1 MKSNKNEEMYLYGLD
16 ELKRR
21 AKETKTLKKVVD
33 TETGEV
39 IEVMPFSSGAF
50 YEVSKN
56 NFKPLKHT
64 DYNLEF
70 SDTIRYLLHL
80 VFLEKKL
87 KQIDICVL
95 LYISTKVNKD
105 NEMTY
110 IQKSFYEELNT
121 SKPTIIDS
129 IDRLQAY
136 KFIDII
142 ENKHNKKIRLLTLN
156 RHITYR
162 GNKYSIEKDMSESP
176 HIVGFQEW
184 AKENKCNFKS
194 VVYKYGTTENTQINI
209 NVNIENVTI
218 QQNENT
224 EKKQ

>member
-1 MKSNKNEEMYLYGLD
+1 MKSNKSQKINVLDLD
-16 ELKRR
+16 EVRR
-21 AKETKTLKKVVD
+21 YAKESKTLKSVVNK
-33 TETGEV
+33 ETGE
-39 IEVMPFSSGAF
+39 IKDALPISF
-50 YEVSKN
+50 YNNTKE
-56 NFKPLKHT
+56 NFKPLRYT

-70 SDTIRYLLHL
+70 NDTIRYLLHL

-110 IQKSFYEELNT
+110 IQKSFYEELNV
-121 SKPTIIDS
+121 SKPTISDS
-129 IDRLQAY
+129 IDRLQEY

-156 RHITYR
+156 RHFTYR
-162 GNKYSIEKDMSESP
+162 GNKYSIEKDMSDSP
-176 HIVGFQEW
+176 HIVGFKDW
-184 AKENKCNFKS
+184 AKENNCNFKS

-209 NVNIENVTI
+209 NVNIADNIII
-218 QQNENT
+218 QQT